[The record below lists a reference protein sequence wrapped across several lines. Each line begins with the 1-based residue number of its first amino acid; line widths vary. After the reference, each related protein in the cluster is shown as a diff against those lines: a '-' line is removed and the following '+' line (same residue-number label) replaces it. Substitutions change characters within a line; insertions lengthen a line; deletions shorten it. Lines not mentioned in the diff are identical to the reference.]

1 MNYELVENTLKSILL
16 TNVRITSK
24 KRTLGVGKILLYEI
38 KDFNIKLI
46 FDNSKKV
53 DILYPFNIIE
63 KNNIVYFD
71 YTTEH
76 IHRNDVVQQVRTK
89 QMIKNKKNKYYD
101 LLVSIEKI

>member
-16 TNVRITSK
+16 TKVRITSK
-24 KRTLGVGKILLYEI
+24 KRTLGLGKILLYEI

-63 KNNIVYFD
+63 ENNIVYFD